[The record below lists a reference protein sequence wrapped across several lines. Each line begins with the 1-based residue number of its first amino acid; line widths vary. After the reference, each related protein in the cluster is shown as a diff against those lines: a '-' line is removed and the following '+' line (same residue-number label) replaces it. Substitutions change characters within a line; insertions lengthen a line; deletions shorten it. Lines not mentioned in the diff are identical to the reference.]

1 MINQDFEP
9 EFSIKLLVLGDLS
22 VGKSSFIYRFIEDKF
37 NTDSIP
43 TTGLDL
49 KTADLLINNKK
60 VRVQLWDTVGQ
71 EKYKSITQNLILRV
85 QGIIILFDITN
96 KDSFNNL
103 NEWIKT
109 VREQV
114 GNNLAILLVGNKCDL
129 EENRL
134 VLKEEANIFA
144 KNEKIKYIETSCKTG
159 ENIIKAIDY
168 ICEKIINSFTLK
180 NDLSFSL
187 DSSSLIVGKRKN
199 CC

>member
-1 MINQDFEP
+1 MDQESVID
-9 EFSIKLLVLGDLS
+9 FSIKLLVLGDLS

-134 VLKEEANIFA
+134 VFKEEANIFA

-187 DSSSLIVGKRKN
+187 DSSSLIVAKRKN